1 MSKQMQQTELEFFKL
16 TSYAIHE
23 IDDQRAHTVL

>member
-1 MSKQMQQTELEFFKL
+1 MQQTELEFFKL

-23 IDDQRAHTVL
+23 IDDQRAHTVLW